1 VGYLGHLYGLS
12 DGQLLSAKGDIIG
25 TDTTECIM
33 DILSSDFS
41 QMELLEIQ
49 RLNDDRYADVEI
61 MIDYIDRLITEPQD
75 KGEF

>member
-1 VGYLGHLYGLS
+1 
-12 DGQLLSAKGDIIG
+12 
-25 TDTTECIM
+25 
-33 DILSSDFS
+33 
-41 QMELLEIQ
+41 MELLEIQ